1 MRRPT
6 ITVSRRS
13 MMLLQA
19 QIGALSTAQF
29 LSRGVCVIVVE
40 SEEILG
46 MTFDL
51 KSAYRQLAVSD
62 ASLKRARL
70 AANDP
75 HQRKT
80 ELYQQYSLPFGARAW
95 VIAFIRCARM
105 IGIVAW

>member
-1 MRRPT
+1 M
-6 ITVSRRS
+6 
-13 MMLLQA
+13 
-19 QIGALSTAQF
+19 
-29 LSRGVCVIVVE
+29 VE

-80 ELYQQYSLPFGARAW
+80 ELYQQYSLPFGARGLGHCFHPLCSNDW
-95 VIAFIRCARM
+95 HCGLVE
-105 IGIVAW
+105 